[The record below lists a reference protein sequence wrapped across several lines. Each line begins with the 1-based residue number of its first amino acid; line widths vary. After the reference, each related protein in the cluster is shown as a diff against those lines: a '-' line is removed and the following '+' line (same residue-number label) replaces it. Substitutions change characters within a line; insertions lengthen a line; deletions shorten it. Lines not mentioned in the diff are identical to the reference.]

1 MHKCHGYRVILFSM
15 GRLITTEDIVKAAKL
30 NRFGGVP
37 TARILMLMLGLN
49 KINKLYSGIANLSG
63 VDFIDSLIKQLKISF
78 EVSEEE
84 INRIPKTGAFVT
96 VSNHPYGGID
106 GLLLIKLLEMT
117 RPDYKVLANFLLQ
130 RLEPVKDYILPVN
143 PFDDRKDAK
152 SSLSGIKYALQHM
165 RDGYPLGIFP
175 AGEVS
180 SYNLDN
186 IGISDREWQIPVL
199 KMIKKAGVP
208 IVPIYF
214 QGTNSR
220 LFHLLGL
227 IHPTLRTAR
236 LPSEL
241 FNKRKKTIR
250 IRIGNPISVKEQNE
264 FSDIARYGRY
274 LRTKTYAL
282 GSALEVQKFF
292 KPRLFSA
299 VKTEEIIPSVNPEK
313 IECEITQLR
322 EKNLL
327 FTSGEFEVF
336 CAPSHFLPSIMNE
349 IGRLRESTFRLVGEG
364 TNKSIDIDEFDLYYH
379 QLFVWDKLEQK
390 IVGAYRVGKGK
401 DIMMQYGIKGFY
413 IQTLFKIN
421 PDFYPVLEQSLEL
434 GRSFIVAD
442 YQKKPMPLFLLWK
455 GILYFLLKNPEYRYL
470 IGPVSISNRFSE
482 FSKGMIIK
490 YIIQNHYNH
499 VFAKHIRPRKKF
511 SIRTAHQDVDTAIII
526 ESASDLNK
534 FDKFIKDVEISNYN
548 MPVLLKKYLKQNGK
562 IIGFNIDPLFNNA
575 LDGLLILDLFDV
587 PLETISSLSKE
598 IKDES
603 ILERFSMVDARR

>member
-1 MHKCHGYRVILFSM
+1 M
-15 GRLITTEDIVKAAKL
+15 KAAKL
-30 NRFGGVP
+30 NRFGGTP
-37 TARILMLMLGLN
+37 TAKILMMMLRLN
-49 KINKLYSGIANLSG
+49 KINKLYSGIAHLSG
-63 VDFIDSLIKQLKISF
+63 VEFIDALIKQLRISF
-78 EVSEEE
+78 EVSEDE
-84 INRIPKTGAFVT
+84 INRIPKNGAFVT

-106 GLLLIKLLEMT
+106 GLLLVKLLEIA

-152 SSLSGIKYALQHM
+152 SSLSGIKYALKHLQ
-165 RDGYPLGIFP
+165 DGYPLGIFP

-180 SYNLDN
+180 SYTLET
-186 IGISDREWQIPVL
+186 IGISDREWQTPVL

-208 IVPIYF
+208 VVPIYF

-241 FNKRKKTIR
+241 FNKRRKIIR
-250 IRIGNPISVKEQNE
+250 IRIGNPITVKEQGE
-264 FSDIARYGRY
+264 FTDIARYGRF

-292 KPRLFSA
+292 KPRLFTPA
-299 VKTEEIIPSVNPEK
+299 VKSEAIIPAISPEK
-313 IECEITQLR
+313 IENEINLLR
-322 EKNLL
+322 ENNLL
-327 FTSGEFEVF
+327 FTSSEFEVY
-336 CAPSHFLPSIMNE
+336 CVPSYCIPAIMNE

-364 TNKSIDIDEFDLYYH
+364 TNKALDIDEFDLYYH
-379 QLFVWDKLEQK
+379 QLFIWDKGERK

-401 DIMMQYGIKGFY
+401 EIMMQYGVKGFY
-413 IQTLFKIN
+413 IRTLFKIHHN
-421 PDFYPVLEQSLEL
+421 FYPILEKSLEL
-434 GRSFIVAD
+434 GRSFIVAE

-490 YIIQNHYNH
+490 YIIQNHYNIEYS
-499 VFAKHIRPRKKF
+499 KYIRPRKKF
-511 SIRTAHQDVDTAIII
+511 AITTALQDVDTDIII
-526 ESASDLNK
+526 ESAKDLNK

-587 PLETISSLSKE
+587 PVETISSLSKE
-598 IKDES
+598 INDES
-603 ILERFSMVDARR
+603 LLGRFSMGDISTEQKIRH